1 MEISALWNLTQIH
14 NGLIYLDDPLEVG
27 GQVVYFV
34 KITPYGGILEIGTHA
49 QNFIVDGIYDLVTYQ
64 GTKLVD

>member
-1 MEISALWNLTQIH
+1 MEFKH
-14 NGLIYLDDPLEVG
+14 NGLIYFDNPLEVG

-49 QNFIVDGIYDLVTYQ
+49 RNFIVDGIYDLVLIYKQ
-64 GTKLVD
+64 NYAC